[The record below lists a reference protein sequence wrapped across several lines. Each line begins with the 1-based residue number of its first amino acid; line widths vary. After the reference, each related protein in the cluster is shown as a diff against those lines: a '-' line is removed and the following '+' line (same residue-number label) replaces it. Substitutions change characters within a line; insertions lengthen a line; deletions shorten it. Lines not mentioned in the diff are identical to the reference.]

1 MSPTTEPETI
11 EPDDAEEWHFDHTE
25 CPLCGWPGTMIGK
38 MHRRLFL
45 RCGNCGLNYNRE
57 V

>member
-1 MSPTTEPETI
+1 MMNPEPETT

-38 MHRRLFL
+38 TDRRLFL
-45 RCGNCGLNYNRE
+45 RCGNCGQEYDRE